1 MRPAVAADAPSVRAL
16 VRAAYAKWIPRIG
29 REPRP
34 MTADYERAI
43 REHELTLLFVDGELA
58 ALLELVPHAD
68 HVFIENVAV
77 LPERQ
82 GQGLGRR
89 LLAHAEDQARRRD
102 LDEVRLETNA
112 AMKTNVALYRSLGYR
127 VDREEPYLGGRAIH
141 MSKRLE
147 T

>member
-1 MRPAVAADAPSVRAL
+1 
-16 VRAAYAKWIPRIG
+16 
-29 REPRP
+29 
-34 MTADYERAI
+34 
-43 REHELTLLFVDGELA
+43 
-58 ALLELVPHAD
+58 VPHAD

-112 AMKTNVALYRSLGYR
+112 AMNTNVALYRSLGYR

>member
-82 GQGLGRR
+82 GQGLGRPGTALR
-89 LLAHAEDQARRRD
+89 GRRD
-102 LDEVRLETNA
+102 
-112 AMKTNVALYRSLGYR
+112 S
-127 VDREEPYLGGRAIH
+127 RAIH

>member
-1 MRPAVAADAPSVRAL
+1 MRPAVAADAPSV
-16 VRAAYAKWIPRIG
+16 AYAKWIPRIG